1 VGDNLSRIKDAL
13 KDALS
18 RAELVIISGGL
29 GPTEDDIT
37 KEAVSEFL
45 GRKLVLDKGI
55 FEKIKEKL
63 SHYRVSE
70 EAILRQSLVPSA
82 AKTLLNPV
90 GIAPG
95 IIIEEKEKVIILL
108 PGVPH
113 ELKAMLPQL
122 RKYLSYKVKSNL
134 VTKSRILKV
143 WGMGESQVNEKIVSL
158 MSQKNPTVALLAK
171 KGEVHIRITAQFPP
185 EEVDSRIETTEK
197 VIREKLGDYIFGA
210 DDDTLEGI
218 VAELLIKK
226 NLTISL
232 AESCSGGLVS
242 HRLTDIPGISV
253 SFLAGVVSYSN
264 EAKSEILKVPAKLIK
279 EKGAVSSEVARRM
292 AQGVRNITGSSI
304 SLGIT
309 GIAGPGGAT
318 PEKPVGLVYIALCTD
333 EGELCNRYFFFG
345 TREMIKWRTSQAAL
359 DILRR
364 YLLNKIN
371 FKS

>member
-1 VGDNLSRIKDAL
+1 MGDNLSRIKDAL

-45 GRKLVLDKGI
+45 GRKLILDKGI

-63 SHYRVSE
+63 SRYRVSE

-134 VTKSRILKV
+134 VTKS
-143 WGMGESQVNEKIVSL
+143 STL
-158 MSQKNPTVALLAK
+158 MV
-171 KGEVHIRITAQFPP
+171 
-185 EEVDSRIETTEK
+185 
-197 VIREKLGDYIFGA
+197 
-210 DDDTLEGI
+210 
-218 VAELLIKK
+218 
-226 NLTISL
+226 
-232 AESCSGGLVS
+232 
-242 HRLTDIPGISV
+242 
-253 SFLAGVVSYSN
+253 
-264 EAKSEILKVPAKLIK
+264 
-279 EKGAVSSEVARRM
+279 
-292 AQGVRNITGSSI
+292 
-304 SLGIT
+304 
-309 GIAGPGGAT
+309 
-318 PEKPVGLVYIALCTD
+318 
-333 EGELCNRYFFFG
+333 
-345 TREMIKWRTSQAAL
+345 
-359 DILRR
+359 
-364 YLLNKIN
+364 
-371 FKS
+371 